1 MVSQMPRLVNLV
13 IIVAAMAAAA
23 GGLVLFLRDGDSGE
37 PVSIIPPPVVSSETG
52 RAETELK
59 AYVTG
64 AVRHPGLYTIKEG
77 DRLAD
82 LIDLA
87 GGIAADADMQAVNLA
102 VRVKDQ
108 DHWTV
113 PKVGETTVVPLNAG
127 PVDLPGGKVDINT
140 ADAKLLERLPGIGET
155 RAEAIIRYRE
165 EHGPFKRIDDIVAV
179 PGIGSSTLEG
189 LRDLV
194 EAR

>member
-1 MVSQMPRLVNLV
+1 MPRVVNVVL
-13 IIVAAMAAAA
+13 IVAAIAAAA
-23 GGLVLFLRDGDSGE
+23 GAVVLFLQDGRDGGE
-37 PVSIIPPPVVSSETG
+37 PVRIVPPPPEPSETVL
-52 RAETELK
+52 AKTESK

-64 AVRHPGLYTIKEG
+64 AVRHPGLYAIREG

-87 GGIAADADMQAVNLA
+87 GGITESADMQAVNLA
-102 VRVKDQ
+102 VRVNDQ

-113 PKVGETTVVPLNAG
+113 PTVGEPTIVPPPAASVE
-127 PVDLPGGKVDINT
+127 PTDGKVDINT
-140 ADAKLLERLPGIGET
+140 ADAELLETLPGIGET
-155 RAEAIIRYRE
+155 RAQAIILHRE
-165 EHGPFKRIDDIVAV
+165 EHGPFKRVDDIVAV
-179 PGIGSSTLEG
+179 PGIGPSTLEG

>member
-1 MVSQMPRLVNLV
+1 MPRLVNLV
-13 IIVAAMAAAA
+13 IILAAIAAAA
-23 GGLVLFLRDGDSGE
+23 GGVALFLQDGDDGD
-37 PVSIIPPPVVSSETG
+37 PVRIIPPPTVASEASP
-52 RAETELK
+52 AESELK

-64 AVRHPGLYTIKEG
+64 AVRRPGLYTIKEG

-87 GGIAADADMQAVNLA
+87 GGITEDADMQAVNLA

-113 PKVGETTVVPLNAG
+113 PTVGEPTVDRPDAATVEPTN
-127 PVDLPGGKVDINT
+127 GKVDINT
-140 ADAKLLERLPGIGET
+140 ADAKLLEALPGIGET
-155 RAEAIIRYRE
+155 RAQAIIHHRE
-165 EHGPFKRIDDIVAV
+165 EHGPFKQVDDIVAV
-179 PGIGSSTLEG
+179 PGIGTATLEG

-194 EAR
+194 EVR

>member
-1 MVSQMPRLVNLV
+1 MSRLVNLV
-13 IIVAAMAAAA
+13 IIVAAVAAVA
-23 GGLVLFLRDGDSGE
+23 GGVVLFLQDGDSGE
-37 PVSIIPPPVVSSETG
+37 PVRIVAPAASSEADG
-52 RAETELK
+52 AGGESK

-64 AVRHPGLYTIKEG
+64 AVQRPGLYTIKDG

-87 GGIAADADMQAVNLA
+87 GGTTGEADLRAVNMA

-113 PKVGETTVVPLNAG
+113 PTIEEPATVPSKGVSIDP
-127 PVDLPGGKVDINT
+127 PSGKVDINS
-140 ADAKLLERLPGIGET
+140 ADAKLLETLPGIGET
-155 RAEAIIRYRE
+155 RALAIIRHRE
-165 EHGPFKRIDDIVAV
+165 EHGPFKRVDEIVGV
-179 PGIGSSTLEG
+179 PGIGSATLEG

>member
-1 MVSQMPRLVNLV
+1 MPHVVNLV
-13 IIVAAMAAAA
+13 IIVAAIAVAA
-23 GGLVLFLRDGDSGE
+23 GGVVLFLRDGDDGE
-37 PVSIIPPPVVSSETG
+37 PVKIIAPPTVSSEISQ
-52 RAETELK
+52 AEAESK

-87 GGIAADADMQAVNLA
+87 GGITEDADMQAVNLA
-102 VRVKDQ
+102 VRVNDQ

-113 PKVGETTVVPLNAG
+113 PMVGEPTVVPSNAVSIE
-127 PVDLPGGKVDINT
+127 PTSGKIDINT
-140 ADAKLLERLPGIGET
+140 ADAKLLETLPGIGET
-155 RAEAIIRYRE
+155 RAQAIISHRE
-165 EHGPFKRIDDIVAV
+165 EHGPFKRVDDIVAV
-179 PGIGSSTLEG
+179 PGIGAATLEG

-194 EAR
+194 EVR

>member
-1 MVSQMPRLVNLV
+1 MSRLVNLV
-13 IIVAAMAAAA
+13 IIVAAVAAVA
-23 GGLVLFLRDGDSGE
+23 GGVALFLQDGDSGE
-37 PVSIIPPPVVSSETG
+37 PVRIVAPAASSEADG
-52 RAETELK
+52 VGGESK

-64 AVRHPGLYTIKEG
+64 AVQRPGLYTIKDG

-87 GGIAADADMQAVNLA
+87 GGTTGEADLRAVNMA

-113 PKVGETTVVPLNAG
+113 PTIEEPATVPSKGVSIDP
-127 PVDLPGGKVDINT
+127 PSGKVDINS
-140 ADAKLLERLPGIGET
+140 ADAKLLETLPGIGET
-155 RAEAIIRYRE
+155 RALAIIRHRE
-165 EHGPFKRIDDIVAV
+165 EHGPFKRVDEIVGV
-179 PGIGSSTLEG
+179 PGIGSATLEG

>member
-1 MVSQMPRLVNLV
+1 MSRFVNV
-13 IIVAAMAAAA
+13 IIVVAAIAAAA
-23 GGLVLFLRDGDSGE
+23 GGVVLFLRDGDSGE
-37 PVSIIPPPVVSSETG
+37 PVRIIPPPTISSVETSQV
-52 RAETELK
+52 ETEFK

-64 AVRHPGLYTIKEG
+64 AVRRPGMYAIKDG

-87 GGIAADADMQAVNLA
+87 GGITEDADMQAVNLA

-113 PKVGETTVVPLNAG
+113 PRVGEPTVVPSDSVLVGEA
-127 PVDLPGGKVDINT
+127 VGKVDINT
-140 ADAKLLERLPGIGET
+140 ADAELLETLPGIGES
-155 RAEAIIRYRE
+155 RAQAIVQYRE
-165 EHGPFKRIDDIVAV
+165 EHGTFKHIEDIVAV
-179 PGIGSSTLEG
+179 PGIGPTILEG

-194 EAR
+194 EVR

>member
-1 MVSQMPRLVNLV
+1 MPRLVNLL
-13 IIVAAMAAAA
+13 IILAAIAAA
-23 GGLVLFLRDGDSGE
+23 GGGGVLFFRDSDSGE
-37 PVSIIPPPVVSSETG
+37 PVRIVAPPTVLSVEI
-52 RAETELK
+52 RAGSELK

-64 AVRHPGLYTIKEG
+64 AVRQPGLYAIEDD

-87 GGIAADADMQAVNLA
+87 GGATEEADLRAVNLA

-113 PKVGETTVVPLNAG
+113 PEIGESPTVSSKAG
-127 PVDLPGGKVDINT
+127 PVELPSGKVDINS
-140 ADAKLLERLPGIGET
+140 ADAELLETLPGIGET
-155 RAEAIIRYRE
+155 RAQSIIRYRE
-165 EHGPFKRIDDIVAV
+165 EHGSFKRVDDIVAV
-179 PGIGSSTLEG
+179 PGIGSATLEG

-194 EAR
+194 EVR

>member
-1 MVSQMPRLVNLV
+1 MSRVVNLV
-13 IIVAAMAAAA
+13 IIVAAIAAAA
-23 GGLVLFLRDGDSGE
+23 GGVVLFLRDGDSGE
-37 PVSIIPPPVVSSETG
+37 PVRIIPPPAVSSETG
-52 RAETELK
+52 RVESEWK

-64 AVRHPGLYTIKEG
+64 AVRQPGLYAIKDG

-87 GGIAADADMQAVNLA
+87 GGITEDADMQAVNLA

-113 PKVGETTVVPLNAG
+113 PEVGESTVVPSSTVSG
-127 PVDLPGGKVDINT
+127 DQTSGKVNINT
-140 ADAKLLERLPGIGET
+140 ADAELLETLPGIGET
-155 RAEAIIRYRE
+155 RAEAVIRYRE
-165 EHGPFKRIDDIVAV
+165 EHGPFKKVDDIIAV
-179 PGIGSSTLEG
+179 PGIGAATLEG

>member
-1 MVSQMPRLVNLV
+1 MPRIVNLV
-13 IIVAAMAAAA
+13 IVVAAIVAAA
-23 GGLVLFLRDGDSGE
+23 GGVVLFLRDGDSGE
-37 PVSIIPPPVVSSETG
+37 PVRVVPPPAVSSETNHV
-52 RAETELK
+52 ETESK

-64 AVRHPGLYTIKEG
+64 AVRQPGLYAIEDD

-87 GGIAADADMQAVNLA
+87 GGATEEADFRAVNLA

-113 PKVGETTVVPLNAG
+113 PTIGESPAVPSKAG
-127 PVDLPGGKVDINT
+127 PVELPRAKVDINS
-140 ADAKLLERLPGIGET
+140 ADAELLETLPGIGET
-155 RAEAIIRYRE
+155 RAQAIIRYRG
-165 EHGPFKRIDDIVAV
+165 EHGPFKGIGDIVAV
-179 PGIGSSTLEG
+179 PGIGSATLEG

-194 EAR
+194 EVR

>member
-1 MVSQMPRLVNLV
+1 MPRVVNLV
-13 IIVAAMAAAA
+13 IIVAAIAAAA
-23 GGLVLFLRDGDSGE
+23 GGIVLFLRDGDGGE
-37 PVSIIPPPVVSSETG
+37 PVRIVAPSAVSESV
-52 RAETELK
+52 RAESK

-64 AVRHPGLYTIKEG
+64 AVRRPGLYTIEEG
-77 DRLAD
+77 DRLVD

-87 GGIAADADMQAVNLA
+87 GGVTEDADMQAVNMA

-113 PKVGETTVVPLNAG
+113 PSVGEPTVVPSSA
-127 PVDLPGGKVDINT
+127 VSADTTGGKVDINT
-140 ADAKLLERLPGIGET
+140 ANAKLLETLPGIGET
-155 RAEAIIRYRE
+155 RAQAIIQHRE
-165 EHGPFKRIDDIVAV
+165 EHGPFKRVDDIVAV

-194 EAR
+194 VAR

>member
-1 MVSQMPRLVNLV
+1 MPRLVNLV
-13 IIVAAMAAAA
+13 IIIAAIAAAA
-23 GGLVLFLRDGDSGE
+23 GGVVLFLRDGDSGE
-37 PVSIIPPPVVSSETG
+37 PVRIVPPPPVSSETG
-52 RAETELK
+52 QVETESK

-64 AVRHPGLYTIKEG
+64 AVRQPGLYAIEDD

-87 GGIAADADMQAVNLA
+87 GGATEEADLRAVNLA

-113 PKVGETTVVPLNAG
+113 PTIGESLAVPSKAE
-127 PVDLPGGKVDINT
+127 PVELPSGKVDINS
-140 ADAKLLERLPGIGET
+140 ADAELLETLPGIGET
-155 RAEAIIRYRE
+155 RAQAIIRYRG
-165 EHGPFKRIDDIVAV
+165 EHGPFKGIGDIVAV
-179 PGIGSSTLEG
+179 PGIGSATLEG

-194 EAR
+194 EVR

>member
-1 MVSQMPRLVNLV
+1 MPRFVNLV

-23 GGLVLFLRDGDSGE
+23 GGVVLFLQDGDFGGTGAQLFRRPS
-37 PVSIIPPPVVSSETG
+37 VSTETNHV
-52 RAETELK
+52 ETESK

-64 AVRHPGLYTIKEG
+64 AVRQPGLYAIEDD

-87 GGIAADADMQAVNLA
+87 GGATEEADLRAVNLA

-113 PKVGETTVVPLNAG
+113 PTIGESLAVPSKAG
-127 PVDLPGGKVDINT
+127 PVELPSGKVDINS
-140 ADAKLLERLPGIGET
+140 ADAELLETLPGIGET
-155 RAEAIIRYRE
+155 RAQAIIRHRK
-165 EHGPFKRIDDIVAV
+165 EHGPFNRVDDIVAV
-179 PGIGSSTLEG
+179 PGIGSATLEG

-194 EAR
+194 EVR

>member
-1 MVSQMPRLVNLV
+1 MPRLVNLV
-13 IIVAAMAAAA
+13 IIVAAIAAAA
-23 GGLVLFLRDGDSGE
+23 GGVVLFLGDGGDGE
-37 PVSIIPPPVVSSETG
+37 PVKIIAPPAVSSETSQ
-52 RAETELK
+52 AESESK

-87 GGIAADADMQAVNLA
+87 GGITDDADMQAVNLA
-102 VRVKDQ
+102 VRVNDQ

-113 PKVGETTVVPLNAG
+113 PTVGEPTVVPSNAVSIE
-127 PVDLPGGKVDINT
+127 PTSDKIDINT
-140 ADAKLLERLPGIGET
+140 ADAKLLETLPGIGET
-155 RAEAIIRYRE
+155 RAQAIISHRD
-165 EHGPFKRIDDIVAV
+165 EHGPFKRVDDIVAV
-179 PGIGSSTLEG
+179 PGVGPATLES

-194 EAR
+194 EVR

>member
-1 MVSQMPRLVNLV
+1 
-13 IIVAAMAAAA
+13 
-23 GGLVLFLRDGDSGE
+23 
-37 PVSIIPPPVVSSETG
+37 
-52 RAETELK
+52 
-59 AYVTG
+59 
-64 AVRHPGLYTIKEG
+64 
-77 DRLAD
+77 
-82 LIDLA
+82 
-87 GGIAADADMQAVNLA
+87 MQAVNLA

-113 PKVGETTVVPLNAG
+113 PKVGESTVVPSSS
-127 PVDLPGGKVDINT
+127 VSVVLPSGKVDINT
-140 ADAKLLERLPGIGET
+140 ADAELLETLPGIGET

-165 EHGPFKRIDDIVAV
+165 EHGPFKKVDDIVAV

>member
-1 MVSQMPRLVNLV
+1 MPRVVNFV
-13 IIVAAMAAAA
+13 IVVAAIAVAA
-23 GGLVLFLRDGDSGE
+23 GGVVLFLRDGDDGE
-37 PVSIIPPPVVSSETG
+37 PVKIIAPTTPS
-52 RAETELK
+52 AETSQAEAELK

-64 AVRHPGLYTIKEG
+64 AVRQPGLYTIKEG

-87 GGIAADADMQAVNLA
+87 GGITEDADMQAVNLA
-102 VRVKDQ
+102 VRVNDQ

-113 PKVGETTVVPLNAG
+113 PTVGEPTVVPSNAVSIE
-127 PVDLPGGKVDINT
+127 PTSGKVDINT
-140 ADAKLLERLPGIGET
+140 ADATLLETLPGIGET
-155 RAEAIIRYRE
+155 RAQAIINHRD
-165 EHGPFKRIDDIVAV
+165 EHGPFKRVDDIVAV

-194 EAR
+194 EVR

>member
-1 MVSQMPRLVNLV
+1 MPRVVNLV
-13 IIVAAMAAAA
+13 IIVAAIAAVA
-23 GGLVLFLRDGDSGE
+23 GGVVLFLRDGGEGE
-37 PVSIIPPPVVSSETG
+37 PVRIVPPPAVSSETSP
-52 RAETELK
+52 AESESK

-64 AVRHPGLYTIKEG
+64 AVRQPGLYTIKAG

-87 GGIAADADMQAVNLA
+87 GGITEDADMQAVNLA
-102 VRVKDQ
+102 VRVNDQ

-113 PKVGETTVVPLNAG
+113 PKLGEPTVVPSNAVSME
-127 PVDLPGGKVDINT
+127 PTSDKVDLNT
-140 ADAKLLERLPGIGET
+140 ADAKSLETLPGIGET
-155 RAEAIIRYRE
+155 RAQAIIRHRE
-165 EHGPFKRIDDIVAV
+165 EHGPFKRVDDIVAV
-179 PGIGSSTLEG
+179 QGIGAATLEG

>member
-1 MVSQMPRLVNLV
+1 MSRFVNI
-13 IIVAAMAAAA
+13 IIVVAALAAAA
-23 GGLVLFLRDGDSGE
+23 GGVVLFLRDGDDGE
-37 PVSIIPPPVVSSETG
+37 PVRIVSPPTVSSVES
-52 RAETELK
+52 RVESESK

-64 AVRHPGLYTIKEG
+64 AVERPGLYTIREG

-87 GGIAADADMQAVNLA
+87 GGITEDADMQAVNLA

-113 PKVGETTVVPLNAG
+113 PRVGEPTVVPSDDDS
-127 PVDLPGGKVDINT
+127 VDEATGKVDINT
-140 ADAKLLERLPGIGET
+140 ADAELLETLPGIGEA

-165 EHGPFKRIDDIVAV
+165 EHGQFKHVDDIVAV

-194 EAR
+194 EVR

>member
-1 MVSQMPRLVNLV
+1 MPRVVNLV
-13 IIVAAMAAAA
+13 IIVAAVAAAA
-23 GGLVLFLRDGDSGE
+23 GGVALFLRDGDDGE
-37 PVSIIPPPVVSSETG
+37 PVRIVAPSAVSSEAVL
-52 RAETELK
+52 AESK

-64 AVRHPGLYTIKEG
+64 AVRRPGLYTIEEG

-87 GGIAADADMQAVNLA
+87 GGVTDDADMQAVNMA

-113 PKVGETTVVPLNAG
+113 PSVGEPTVVPSSAVSVE
-127 PVDLPGGKVDINT
+127 PAGGKVDINT
-140 ADAKLLERLPGIGET
+140 ANAKLLETLPGIGET
-155 RAEAIIRYRE
+155 RAQAIIQHRE
-165 EHGPFKRIDDIVAV
+165 EHGPFNRVDDIVAV

-194 EAR
+194 VAR

>member
-1 MVSQMPRLVNLV
+1 MPRLVNLV
-13 IIVAAMAAAA
+13 IIVAAIAVAA
-23 GGLVLFLRDGDSGE
+23 GGVVLFLRDGGDGE
-37 PVSIIPPPVVSSETG
+37 PVKIIAPPTVSSVEI
-52 RAETELK
+52 REEAEWK

-64 AVRHPGLYTIKEG
+64 AVRQPGLYTIEEG

-87 GGIAADADMQAVNLA
+87 GGITEDADMQAVNLA

-113 PKVGETTVVPLNAG
+113 PTVGEPTVVPSSVVSME
-127 PVDLPGGKVDINT
+127 PTTDKVDINT
-140 ADAKLLERLPGIGET
+140 ADAKLLETLPGIGET
-155 RAEAIIRYRE
+155 RAQAIISHRD
-165 EHGPFKRIDDIVAV
+165 EHGPFKRVDDIVAV
-179 PGIGSSTLEG
+179 PGIGPSTLEG

-194 EAR
+194 EVR